1 MVSEG
6 IPVGQLGA
14 NMPLVTNSDKMAA
27 ILQTMSNVVLQAK
40 YCLFGL
46 RFYMSFIPGSPIYDN
61 P

>member
-14 NMPLVTNSDKMAA
+14 NMPLVTHSDKMAA
-27 ILQTMSNVVLQAK
+27 ILQTVSNVVLQAK
-40 YCLFGL
+40 YFLFGL
-46 RFYMSFIPGSPIYDN
+46 RFYMSFIPGSQIYDN